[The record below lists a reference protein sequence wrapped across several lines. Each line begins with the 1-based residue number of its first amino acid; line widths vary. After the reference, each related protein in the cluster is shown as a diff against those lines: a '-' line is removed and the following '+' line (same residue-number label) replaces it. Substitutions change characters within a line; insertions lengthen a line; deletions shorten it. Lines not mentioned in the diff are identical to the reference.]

1 MITAYSKE
9 TSWRNKV
16 NKMEKQREVDSEK
29 EKEREWDKERCLMR
43 TD

>member
-16 NKMEKQREVDSEK
+16 NKSERQREIDSER
-29 EKEREWDKERCLMR
+29 ECERDEIKRDV
-43 TD
+43 